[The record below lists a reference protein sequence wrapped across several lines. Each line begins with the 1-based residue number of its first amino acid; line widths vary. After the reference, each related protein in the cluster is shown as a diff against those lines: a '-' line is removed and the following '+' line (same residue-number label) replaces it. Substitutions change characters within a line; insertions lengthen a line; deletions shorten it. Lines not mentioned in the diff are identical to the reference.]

1 MNYRFSLW
9 SGDILNSEIYKDTT
23 AVTIDRD
30 KSLVAHFCTR
40 CGDVNGDL
48 NITPADAQ
56 RAFDIFL
63 GKISN
68 PTACEKEN
76 ADVNCDGAKSFP
88 RVTPGDA
95 KAIFDK

>member
-1 MNYRFSLW
+1 MPRGSPRGYF
-9 SGDILNSEIYKDTT
+9 T
-23 AVTIDRD
+23 
-30 KSLVAHFCTR
+30 
-40 CGDVNGDL
+40 
-48 NITPADAQ
+48 
-56 RAFDIFL
+56 
-63 GKISN
+63 